1 MIQAV
6 VFDAYGTLF
15 DVHSVIQ
22 KCEEAFPGRGTQISQ
37 LWRQK
42 QLEYTWLRSLMS
54 KYRDFWQISADAL
67 DFTLQDLHLAYD
79 TDSVYQILNQYL
91 HLQLF
96 PEVTGA
102 LEKFQPRKLAILSN
116 GSPKML
122 TEVVHNT
129 GLDGTF
135 TQVISVDALRT
146 YKPRPEVY
154 NLAEEKLQIR
164 REEILFISA
173 NGWDV
178 AGARSYGFTVGWVNR
193 MLKPAENLTS
203 QANYIA
209 SDLLELS
216 ELTQNL

>member
-1 MIQAV
+1 MLKAV

-15 DVHSVIQ
+15 DVHSAVQ
-22 KCEEAFPGRGTQISQ
+22 KCEEVFPGYGIQISQ

-42 QLEYTWLRSLMS
+42 QLEYTWLRSLMN

-67 DFTLQDLHLAYD
+67 DYTLQDLHLAYD
-79 TDSVYQILNQYL
+79 TDTVYQILNQYL

-96 PEVTGA
+96 PEVTQA

-122 TEVVHNT
+122 TEVVRNT
-129 GLDGTF
+129 GLEGTF
-135 TQVISVDALRT
+135 TQIISVDALRT

-154 NLAEEKLQIR
+154 NLAEEKLQIAK
-164 REEILFISA
+164 EEILFISA

-193 MLKPAENLTS
+193 AQKPSENLS
-203 QANYIA
+203 AQASY
-209 SDLLELS
+209 SSCDLLELAA
-216 ELTQNL
+216 LTQTL